1 MTRKYKISLIIY
13 SCMLIFAILFNA
25 VVFLASG
32 HRIKFGIHQY
42 LIPVY
47 AILSI
52 ILLALFPKLE
62 NYRNLILITCLFFLG
77 ISLYF
82 ALQFMLMIFSGDFIS
97 EFIFFGLLFIG
108 IFITS
113 IVILA
118 IEMLK
123 IRKSTSH

>member
-1 MTRKYKISLIIY
+1 MTRRYKISLIVY

-25 VVFLASG
+25 IIFLASG
-32 HRIKFGIHQY
+32 HRIKFSIFQY

-52 ILLALFPKLE
+52 ILLALFPKSE
-62 NYRNLILITCLFFLG
+62 KYRTLILISCLIFLG
-77 ISLYF
+77 ISLYS
-82 ALQFMLMIFSGDFIS
+82 ALQFTLMIFSGDFIS
-97 EFIFFGLLFIG
+97 DFIFFGLLFIG

-118 IEMLK
+118 IEMFN